1 MYSARRTIEND
12 GGNEVSSDYEES
24 SKYEGKMEVLK
35 LKSVQAWNN
44 LNLMSNLTVAS
55 LIPN

>member
-1 MYSARRTIEND
+1 MYSARRTIVND

-24 SKYEGKMEVLK
+24 SEYEGKMEILK